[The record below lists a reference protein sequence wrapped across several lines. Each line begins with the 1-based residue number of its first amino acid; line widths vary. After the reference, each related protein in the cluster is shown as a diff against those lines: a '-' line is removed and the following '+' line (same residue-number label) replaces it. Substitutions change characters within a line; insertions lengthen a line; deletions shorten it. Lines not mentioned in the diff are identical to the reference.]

1 METTTSTTPI
11 LATSTTLTSSA
22 NETTTTSTST
32 STTSANETTSPSTSS
47 ANETT
52 TSTTPTSTS
61 SANETTLASSTI
73 TFTDDQLKELKN
85 INKKN
90 ISCYYLSISSLIFS
104 GLVVVL
110 FIVYNII
117 KNNKLLILL
126 YICLL
131 SSFIMSII
139 TTALHRDTRYKLNQ
153 MRIKKKLFNQTN
165 NIFSNYID
173 LNKLNY
179 LEKIGHIVP
188 IIISS
193 VFMFLGIVY
202 LLNRF
207 DKNDNNYKYKTSRQS
222 NLYNMEDSDVY

>member
-22 NETTTTSTST
+22 NETTSTL
-32 STTSANETTSPSTSS
+32 TSS

-52 TSTTPTSTS
+52 
-61 SANETTLASSTI
+61 STI

-104 GLVVVL
+104 GLVFVL
-110 FIVYNII
+110 SIVHCFI
-117 KNNKLLILL
+117 KNNKILILSG
-126 YICLL
+126 ICLL

-139 TTALHRDTRYKLNQ
+139 TTALHRDTMYKLNQ
-153 MRIKKKLFNQTN
+153 MRMKKKLFNQTN

-193 VFMFLGIVY
+193 VFMFFGIIY
-202 LLNRF
+202 LFNRS
-207 DKNDNNYKYKTSRQS
+207 DKNDNNYKYKYYES
-222 NLYNMEDSDVY
+222 